1 MMELKVLKVTNKK
14 EYRRFHKNNL
24 ILFFMIFGL
33 LGIIVACYRMAL
45 FMVSLVFI
53 GVLMIFS
60 IYLYKRNH
68 YKVKEEIICENGI
81 FTIDGKEYQLLDV
94 ELIEKQI
101 KYMQL
106 YFEDS
111 IVMILEDYGIK
122 EFFEEDVRY
131 CKINY
136 ILMSLLGLVMSYIV
150 YIIFGIIFSFVLSI
164 NKQLIFIDEITLY
177 LDALRLAI
185 SLAGFVLA
193 LEFRKSKGVLIVPFV
208 CLILTGSYVLAP
220 KTISYLN
227 EGKMAYRI
235 FQENLEF
242 YDHLAI
248 YYGRKVAT
256 IEHVNDYEI
265 IDVDGITVVK
275 TEEKIH
281 CLYFGLPHQSLDEI
295 KRDYQN
301 TDYMYENY
309 IVHISNESVEV
320 NDVDYDYEMIAYNT
334 LVLKYQDRNEFLLKI
349 YNKNSIKGEGVN
361 LYFLDKNLN
370 IFLERY
376 YPDELA
382 AKNEEEERIESVKT
396 KQEALNLK
404 NYDAT
409 QTDEDKINRFNE
421 LVKKDNI
428 AEYLSEKGII
438 KITSEETDIYK
449 VIYEIDREFSRISN
463 DIYTSIDTQILSIK
477 MTSMTDDIYGVE
489 IWSRSD
495 YSNKEKE
502 TKQYKI
508 KFKKYKNNYIAIKL
522 LQETVIDDKGIIDNP
537 EVKDTSMTTDYL
549 YRIEGHEIG
558 ENAW

>member
-1 MMELKVLKVTNKK
+1 M
-14 EYRRFHKNNL
+14 
-24 ILFFMIFGL
+24 
-33 LGIIVACYRMAL
+33 
-45 FMVSLVFI
+45 
-53 GVLMIFS
+53 
-60 IYLYKRNH
+60 
-68 YKVKEEIICENGI
+68 
-81 FTIDGKEYQLLDV
+81 
-94 ELIEKQI
+94 
-101 KYMQL
+101 
-106 YFEDS
+106 
-111 IVMILEDYGIK
+111 
-122 EFFEEDVRY
+122 
-131 CKINY
+131 
-136 ILMSLLGLVMSYIV
+136 
-150 YIIFGIIFSFVLSI
+150 
-164 NKQLIFIDEITLY
+164 
-177 LDALRLAI
+177 
-185 SLAGFVLA
+185 
-193 LEFRKSKGVLIVPFV
+193 
-208 CLILTGSYVLAP
+208 
-220 KTISYLN
+220 
-227 EGKMAYRI
+227 
-235 FQENLEF
+235 
-242 YDHLAI
+242 
-248 YYGRKVAT
+248 
-256 IEHVNDYEI
+256 
-265 IDVDGITVVK
+265 
-275 TEEKIH
+275 
-281 CLYFGLPHQSLDEI
+281 
-295 KRDYQN
+295 
-301 TDYMYENY
+301 
-309 IVHISNESVEV
+309 
-320 NDVDYDYEMIAYNT
+320 
-334 LVLKYQDRNEFLLKI
+334 
-349 YNKNSIKGEGVN
+349 
-361 LYFLDKNLN
+361 DKNLN

-449 VIYEIDREFSRISN
+449 VIYEIDREFSRISK

-477 MTSMTDDIYGVE
+477 MTSMADDIYGVE